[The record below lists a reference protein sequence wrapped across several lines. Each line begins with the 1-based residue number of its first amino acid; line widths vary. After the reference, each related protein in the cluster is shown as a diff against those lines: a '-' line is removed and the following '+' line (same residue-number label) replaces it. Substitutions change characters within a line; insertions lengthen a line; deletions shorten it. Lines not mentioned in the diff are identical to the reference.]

1 MSRKASL
8 NEILDDRER
17 RAERQRELITLYG
30 TPLVSFTM
38 NIPGAEKDSP
48 MIRAGFAE
56 GLRRLHPVLS
66 VRYEEERYGVTGPET
81 LLCVDMDPG
90 ELKRITV
97 KLEEADALG
106 RLFDMDVIRT
116 DGTSVSRTELGLPMR
131 KCLLCGEPAKMC
143 RRAGRHTTDE
153 LNAAAK
159 AILRDALPDA
169 EAFEDNISEELADLA
184 CAALRAELD
193 ATPKPGLVDRYN
205 NGSHE
210 DMNYSTFCRSIEA
223 LRPYFLS
230 AARLGAGSAGEGDF
244 VPESEVF
251 EELRKLG
258 KTAEREMFAATGGVN
273 THKGA
278 IFAMGL
284 AVCAAARVLT
294 ACGPGMR
301 FPRTD
306 DRRPVS
312 LTDEIAGECA
322 RLTKGLCARDFD
334 SVTPENAET
343 AGKKLYARF
352 GITGARGQAE
362 GGFPA
367 VREAGLP
374 YYRKALSGGAGKNDA
389 ACGALLAI
397 MCHTAD
403 TNLIKRGGMEKA
415 EQVAARIRSMPDRV
429 PTEKEL
435 LLLDC
440 DFIREHLSPGGS
452 ADLLALTIFLHEL
465 DIRFGTGTC
474 RVL

>member
-1 MSRKASL
+1 MSRKATL
-8 NEILDDRER
+8 NEILNDRER

-56 GLRRLHPVLS
+56 GLRRLRPVLS
-66 VRYEEERYGVTGPET
+66 VRYEEERYGVTGPEAF
-81 LLCVDMDPG
+81 LCADMEPQ

-106 RLFDMDVIRT
+106 RLFDMDVICT
-116 DGTSVSRTELGLPMR
+116 DGISVSRTELGLAAR

-143 RRAGRHTTDE
+143 RRAGHHTTDE

-159 AILRDALPDA
+159 AILRDDLPDA
-169 EAFEDNISEELADLA
+169 ADFEDNISEELAELA
-184 CAALRAELD
+184 CAALRTELD

-205 NGSHE
+205 NGSHK

-223 LRPYFLS
+223 LRPYFAS
-230 AARLGAGSAGEGDF
+230 AARLGAGSAAEGAS
-244 VPESEVF
+244 VPGSEVF
-251 EELRKLG
+251 EKLRGLG
-258 KTAEREMFAATGGVN
+258 KTAEQWMFAATGGVN

-284 AVCAAARVLT
+284 AVCAAARVLS
-294 ACGPGMR
+294 GML
-301 FPRTD
+301 FPRTAD
-306 DRRPVS
+306 GKAPLS
-312 LTDEIAGECA
+312 LTDAILDECA

-343 AGKKLYARF
+343 VGEKLYVRF

-403 TNLIKRGGMEKA
+403 TNLIKRGGIEKA
-415 EQVAARIRSMPDRV
+415 KQVTDRIRSMPERI

-440 DFIREHLSPGGS
+440 DFIFEHLSPGGS
-452 ADLLALTIFLHEL
+452 ADLLALTIFLHDL
-465 DIRFGTGTC
+465 DIRFGTGTG
-474 RVL
+474 RVS